1 MIELESISKRFT
13 SDIFKDFSFT
23 FEKKNIYFL
32 SGRNGSG
39 KTTLL
44 KIIKGIYLCDD
55 GKIRFEHNLS
65 QKSDIAYIDANSK
78 TFFHRLTVYQNLQY
92 FLSLQNKYK
101 YNNSINYLLNLFH
114 ISNLKNEVFSSLSQG
129 QMQLVSI
136 IRGLSSNPKIILLD
150 EVFLSLDQTNKK
162 MILRYLSEFVLK
174 EEALVIFTSHEDNF
188 DELVFKELHLN

>member
-13 SDIFKDFSFT
+13 SDIFKDFSFI

-44 KIIKGIYLCDD
+44 KLIKGIYFCDD

-65 QKSDIAYIDANSK
+65 QKSGYCLYIDANSK
-78 TFFHRLTVYQNLQY
+78 TFFRRLTVYQNLQY

-101 YNNSINYLLNLFH
+101 YNNSINYLLNLF
-114 ISNLKNEVFSSLSQG
+114 LSY
-129 QMQLVSI
+129 I
-136 IRGLSSNPKIILLD
+136 
-150 EVFLSLDQTNKK
+150 
-162 MILRYLSEFVLK
+162 
-174 EEALVIFTSHEDNF
+174 
-188 DELVFKELHLN
+188 